1 MTTTKFTGLS
11 GLQTAALA
19 QAVEEHVLP
28 ATVQVNKTTAV
39 FPWDA
44 ATTHSSL
51 LEVKAIMAAKHGS
64 RQHPVASLHAGL
76 RKAAKAAMDA

>member
-28 ATVQVNKTTAV
+28 STVQVNKTTAV

-51 LEVKAIMAAKHGS
+51 LEVKAVLASRHGS
-64 RQHPVASLHAGL
+64 RQHPVASLHAVI
-76 RKAAKAAMDA
+76 RKAAKAAGN